1 LSCRPHRRSQG
12 RVNIYVSCERS
23 PICIFL
29 AFAFHCRTLN
39 NGQAA
44 IPTCT
49 ERWVSQFGSLLA
61 QCISISKQESVI
73 RSTNQKMQ
81 RASCCIAEKRSGE
94 SECLSRG
101 QNLQRVFRLA
111 SRKMGLFSSFAFA
124 ARPFIFDFVIFSI
137 VSSSL
142 SNLDFHYSVDL
153 PFCPLFMVYS
163 MRSDGNHTMA
173 WYGDLVRWDADGRIV
188 CCDVRYA
195 RIDFY
200 SQQ

>member
-1 LSCRPHRRSQG
+1 MSCRPHRRSQG

-49 ERWVSQFGSLLA
+49 ESWVSQFGNLLA

-101 QNLQRVFRLA
+101 QNLQQAFRLA
-111 SRKMGLFSSFAFA
+111 SRKMGRTVQLLRFRCSPFHFRFCNFLYRQFVTLES
-124 ARPFIFDFVIFSI
+124 RP
-137 VSSSL
+137 
-142 SNLDFHYSVDL
+142 VDL